1 MYFMHKYFHIKESL
15 QTKMLTH
22 MQLSFGLDS
31 FHFWDFLDEGSNKA
45 VRWEH
50 CLNLTYA
57 ETIKWFVV

>member
-1 MYFMHKYFHIKESL
+1 
-15 QTKMLTH
+15 MLMH

-31 FHFWDFLDEGSNKA
+31 FHFWDFLDEDWRQHWANQWYCGKSNKA

-57 ETIKWFVV
+57 ETIKLFVV